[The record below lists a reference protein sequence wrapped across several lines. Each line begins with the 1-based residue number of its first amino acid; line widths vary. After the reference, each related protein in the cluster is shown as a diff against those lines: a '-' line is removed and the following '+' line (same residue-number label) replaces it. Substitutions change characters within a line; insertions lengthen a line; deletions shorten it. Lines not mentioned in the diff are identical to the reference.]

1 MNDIYQHTHPL
12 DQVVLESLF
21 AIVLESK
28 FVIS

>member
-1 MNDIYQHTHPL
+1 MNDIYQHPL

>member
-1 MNDIYQHTHPL
+1 MNDIYQHPL
-12 DQVVLESLF
+12 DQVFLESLF